1 MEKQK
6 TMADLLPGEKGT
18 VRGLKAKSGMRRRL
32 QDLGLIEGTKIAC
45 VGQSPLGD
53 PRCFL
58 IRGATIA
65 IREAD
70 CEAVVV
76 EAETRRKKTIAL
88 AGNPNVGKSTLFNAL
103 TGLRQHTGNWA
114 GKTVGSAFGICENR
128 ETAYQIVDLPGT
140 YSLLTR
146 SAEEAAARDFLCF
159 ERPDAVIVVCDAT
172 CLTRNLNL
180 ALQIMELCPSVI
192 LCVNMMDEAKARGIR
207 IDLEQLLRAPWRP
220 GRRYL
225 RAPKARTEKT
235 PANG

>member
-18 VRGLKAKSGMRRRL
+18 VRGLKAESGMRRRL
-32 QDLGLIEGTKIAC
+32 QDLGLTEGTKIAC

-58 IRGATIA
+58 IRGAAIA

-114 GKTVGSAFGICENR
+114 GKTVGSAFGTCENR

-172 CLTRNLNL
+172 
-180 ALQIMELCPSVI
+180 
-192 LCVNMMDEAKARGIR
+192 
-207 IDLEQLLRAPWRP
+207 
-220 GRRYL
+220 
-225 RAPKARTEKT
+225 
-235 PANG
+235 

>member
-58 IRGATIA
+58 IRGAAIA

-114 GKTVGSAFGICENR
+114 GKR
-128 ETAYQIVDLPGT
+128 L
-140 YSLLTR
+140 
-146 SAEEAAARDFLCF
+146 
-159 ERPDAVIVVCDAT
+159 
-172 CLTRNLNL
+172 
-180 ALQIMELCPSVI
+180 
-192 LCVNMMDEAKARGIR
+192 
-207 IDLEQLLRAPWRP
+207 
-220 GRRYL
+220 RYL
-225 RAPKARTEKT
+225 RKSRDCVSNRGSPRHLLTADTLRGGSSRA
-235 PANG
+235 GFFVL

>member
-58 IRGATIA
+58 IRGAAIA

-76 EAETRRKKTIAL
+76 EAETRRKKNNR
-88 AGNPNVGKSTLFNAL
+88 AGRKS
-103 TGLRQHTGNWA
+103 
-114 GKTVGSAFGICENR
+114 
-128 ETAYQIVDLPGT
+128 
-140 YSLLTR
+140 
-146 SAEEAAARDFLCF
+146 
-159 ERPDAVIVVCDAT
+159 ERRKID
-172 CLTRNLNL
+172 
-180 ALQIMELCPSVI
+180 ALQCA
-192 LCVNMMDEAKARGIR
+192 D
-207 IDLEQLLRAPWRP
+207 RAAPAYGKL
-220 GRRYL
+220 GRQDGRKRFRYL
-225 RAPKARTEKT
+225 RKSRDCVSNRGSPRHLLTADTLRGGSSRA
-235 PANG
+235 GFFVL